1 MREFILSLARTLK
14 LVAYLKDLWKRLA
27 KPKQEVIELPVI
39 FEHFQGLLQDNQ
51 LAMELIAD
59 LGEKSGG
66 DFIFDRKYLVD
77 TVAELQSL
85 LLRLVKGLNLITSN
99 RYPELYAALDRI
111 FLPLEAELRG
121 RLSLSEEMP
130 YVIALADLPL
140 DSPELT
146 GGKANAL
153 GEVSQRLGLPVPAGF
168 VITTR
173 AYRRFLEHNQ
183 LEARIHGWLESWTA
197 GKSDERECARQIQF
211 SILAGLVPN
220 DEAREIR
227 RQAEKLTGSWAV
239 RSSAYGEDGEL
250 SFAGLHESYLNV
262 PAREIPEAYKKV
274 LASLYSPEALSYRR
288 QMGMLG
294 EEAAM
299 AVLCLQMVDSQASGV
314 VHTLDLDASEPDC
327 LAIYSSWGLGR
338 TIMEGKVALDRFV
351 VERQPPYRIRRA
363 DIGPKET
370 LVRLAA
376 GGGEE
381 EVMVAMEAQAQAS
394 LSEATVQ
401 TLAHWALT
409 LERYFKRPQEVEWA
423 LDGQGKCWIMQTRR
437 LSIPETA
444 VPPLE
449 DICESFSRVLL
460 HDRGIVAHAGVGT
473 GPVFILKEREDMDRF
488 PEGAVLVT
496 RHTAPWLASIVPKA
510 AAIIAER
517 GSAAG
522 HLATIARECRVPALM
537 GVEDASQLF
546 KEGQEITLDTHHRLI
561 YAGGVQ
567 ELTKMAALPYEDIS
581 ETCSQYQVLIEDQG
595 VVAHA
600 GVGSGPVF
608 IMESHED
615 LERFPEGA
623 ILVTPYTAPWLT
635 PIVPKAAA
643 IIAERGSA
651 AGHLATISR
660 EFRVPA
666 LVGVPGA
673 TRILPEG
680 QEITLDTYHRVI
692 YRGRVTELLKYELV
706 QSTAFEDAPE
716 FRLLRRLLKRVAPL
730 HLVDPQSPDF
740 TPEGCSSV
748 HDVIRFVHE
757 KAVQELMDLPR
768 FLKRYKEAHLWTLVS
783 EVPIGLK
790 IWDLG
795 GGIDPEAMGEKLTI
809 AQVQSLPL
817 KALWEGVASPGVWDT
832 APVDVDFRGLMS
844 SLTRTSATPGDLA
857 YMGFNVAVITG
868 TYLNLHLRLGYHFNL
883 IDARM
888 DPDPQHNHIYFRF
901 VGGVTDITRRSRR
914 AQLLGQI
921 LSKCHFK
928 VDTKGDLVVAK
939 ILHLPQEEIGRQLYY
954 LGLLIGFTRQL
965 DIQLRSDDDIP
976 EFMQSFFQRYPV
988 EGLDST
994 PGGEHDAEQA

>member
-1 MREFILSLARTLK
+1 M
-14 LVAYLKDLWKRLA
+14 VQYLKDLWKRLA

-39 FEHFQGLLQDNQ
+39 FEHFQELLQDNQ

-66 DFIFDRKYLVD
+66 DYIFDRKYLVD
-77 TVAELQSL
+77 TAADLQSL
-85 LLRLVKGLNLITSN
+85 LLRLVKGLNLITAN

-130 YVIALADLPL
+130 YVISLAELPL

-153 GEVSQRLGLPVPAGF
+153 GEISQRLGLPVPSGF
-168 VITTR
+168 LITTR
-173 AYRRFLEHNQ
+173 AYRRFLELNR

-197 GKSDERECARQIQF
+197 DKADERQTARQIQYG
-211 SILAGLVPN
+211 ILAGAVPN

-227 RQAEKLTGSWAV
+227 RQAEKFPGSWAV
-239 RSSAYGEDGEL
+239 RSSAYGEDGEV

-299 AVLCLQMVDSQASGV
+299 AVLCLQMINSQASGV
-314 VHTLDLDASEPDC
+314 VHSLDLDASEPDC

-338 TIMEGKVALDRFV
+338 TTMEGKAALDRFV
-351 VERQPPYRIRRA
+351 VERQPPHQIRLA
-363 DIGPKET
+363 EIAPKET

-381 EVMVAMEAQAQAS
+381 EVAVSQETRNQAS
-394 LSEATVQ
+394 LGEATVQ
-401 TLAHWALT
+401 TLARWALT
-409 LERYFKRPQEVEWA
+409 LERYFKRPQEMEWA
-423 LDGQGKCWIMQTRR
+423 LDEQGQCWVVQSRR
-437 LSIPETA
+437 LSFPETA

-460 HDRGIVAHAGVGT
+460 HDRGIVARAGVGS
-473 GPVFILKEREDMDRF
+473 GPVFILRDREDMDRF
-488 PEGAVLVT
+488 PEGSILVT
-496 RHTAPWLASIVPKA
+496 RHTAPWLAPVVPKA
-510 AAIIAER
+510 AGIIAER

-537 GVEDASQLF
+537 GVEDACELL

-561 YAGGVQ
+561 YAGGPQ
-567 ELTKMAALPYEDIS
+567 ELPKMAALPYGDIS
-581 ETCSQYQVLIEDQG
+581 DSCSHYQVLVQDQG

-608 IMESHED
+608 AMESHEE
-615 LERFPEGA
+615 LGRFPEGA
-623 ILVTPYTAPWLT
+623 VLVTRYTAPWLT

-651 AGHLATISR
+651 AGHLATIAR

-666 LVGVPGA
+666 LVGVTNA
-673 TRILPEG
+673 AQILKDG
-680 QEITLDTYHRVI
+680 MEITLDTYHRVI

-716 FRLLRRLLKRVAPL
+716 FRLLRRILKRVAPL

-740 TPEGCSSV
+740 SPEGCRSV

-768 FLKRYKEAHLWTLVS
+768 FLRRYKEAHLWTLVS

-795 GGIDPEAMGEKLTI
+795 GGIAPEARDDRVAI
-809 AQVQSLPL
+809 AQVRSRPL
-817 KALWEGVASPGVWDT
+817 TALWDGVASPGVWDT
-832 APVDVDFRGLMS
+832 APIDVDFRGLMS
-844 SLTRTSATPGDLA
+844 SLTRTAATPGDLA
-857 YMGFNVAVITG
+857 YAGFNVAVITD

-888 DPDPQHNHIYFRF
+888 DPDAQHNHIYFRF

-914 AQLLGQI
+914 AQLLAQI
-921 LSKCHFK
+921 LSKYHFK
-928 VDTKGDLVVAK
+928 VDTMGDLVVAK
-939 ILHLPQEEIGRQLYY
+939 ILHLPPEEIGRRLYI

-965 DIQLRSDDDIP
+965 DIQLRSDEDIP
-976 EFMQSFFQRYPV
+976 QFMESFFQRYPAGGV
-988 EGLDST
+988 EFAPRRKT
-994 PGGEHDAEQA
+994 